1 MPSKTEGFHNAEFL
15 LESEESLSLD
25 KVTLIAGQ
33 NLVGGTI
40 LGKITASG
48 KYTQH
53 NTAAADGS
61 QNAAAILFNDTNATL
76 VDTPATV
83 VTRIAEVADSRLVYM
98 TGITAPN
105 KTAAISAL
113 AALNII
119 VRT

>member
-1 MPSKTEGFHNAEFL
+1 MPSKTEGLHNAEFL

-61 QNAAAILFNDTNATL
+61 QNAAAILFNNTDATL
-76 VDTPATV
+76 GDTPATV